1 MNQMR
6 FIVFFVA
13 VVAAVLGGVF
23 LLSRINQDASIVP
36 SSANVYNIIGLSKV
50 DDNVLYP
57 ENLVIDVNTQILT
70 EQSIRDGRIMIEFDK
85 NVLQVE
91 DIIMDSNITALNQKV
106 DRNNGTIT
114 LDIQSTLPQ
123 GIEGVQ
129 NIASLIFSRISLGSN
144 STTINLSS
152 DSSLG
157 NPNTLDLAGKS
168 LLVQF

>member
-1 MNQMR
+1 MR